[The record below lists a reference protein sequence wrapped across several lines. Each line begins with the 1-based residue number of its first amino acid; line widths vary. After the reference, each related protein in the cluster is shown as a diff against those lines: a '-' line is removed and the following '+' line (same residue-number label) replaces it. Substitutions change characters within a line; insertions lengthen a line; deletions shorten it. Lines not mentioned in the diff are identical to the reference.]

1 MDPGCMENVFE
12 DQSYDVRTQHD
23 HQNIHKDPKKIVAGD
38 FEDPVQGS
46 WLFYQKSCQWGGG
59 DQNVDDRQNNPKN
72 S

>member
-1 MDPGCMENVFE
+1 MENVFE

-46 WLFYQKSCQWGGG
+46 WFFIK
-59 DQNVDDRQNNPKN
+59 NPV
-72 S
+72 SGVVEIRT

>member
-38 FEDPVQGS
+38 FEDPVQEAG
-46 WLFYQKSCQWGGG
+46 FIK
-59 DQNVDDRQNNPKN
+59 NPV
-72 S
+72 SGVVEIRT